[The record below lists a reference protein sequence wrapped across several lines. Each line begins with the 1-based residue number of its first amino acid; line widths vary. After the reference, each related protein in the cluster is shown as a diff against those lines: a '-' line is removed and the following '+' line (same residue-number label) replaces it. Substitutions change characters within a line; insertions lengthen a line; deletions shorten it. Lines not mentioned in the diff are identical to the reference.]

1 MNFKRIKK
9 RIVFKQ
15 ISHFILFTLLVITLC
30 ITGYGNLYKLN
41 AEEYK
46 EKRSQTITKQYVF
59 FYMMKKDLKKD
70 VNEIKKVV
78 QEHIKYWH
86 DNKLENYS
94 GGPFSDRSG
103 GMISFNA
110 DSINTAEELA
120 MNDPF
125 VINDLIETK
134 WIKEWM
140 KE

>member
-1 MNFKRIKK
+1 MSLKRIKK
-9 RIVFKQ
+9 MIVFKQ
-15 ISHFILFTLLVITLC
+15 VSHFILFTLLVITLC
-30 ITGYGNLYKLN
+30 ITGYGNNYKLN

-46 EKRSQTITKQYVF
+46 KERSQAMTKQYVF
-59 FYMMKKDLKKD
+59 FYMMKKDMEKD
-70 VNEIKKVV
+70 VNEIKKIV

-86 DNKLENYS
+86 DNIVENYS

-103 GMISFNA
+103 GMILFNA
-110 DSINTAEELA
+110 DSINTAEKLA

-125 VINDLIETK
+125 VINDLIKIK

>member
-1 MNFKRIKK
+1 MSFIRIKK
-9 RIVFKQ
+9 MIIFKQ

-30 ITGYGNLYKLN
+30 IIGYGNIYKLN

-46 EKRSQTITKQYVF
+46 KERSQTMTKQYVF
-59 FYMMKKDLKKD
+59 FYMMKKDMKKD
-70 VNEIKKVV
+70 VNEIKKIV
-78 QEHIKYWH
+78 QEHINYWH

-103 GMISFNA
+103 GMILFNA
-110 DSINTAEELA
+110 DSISTAEKLA

-125 VINDLIETK
+125 VINDLIKIK
-134 WIKEWM
+134 WVKEWM